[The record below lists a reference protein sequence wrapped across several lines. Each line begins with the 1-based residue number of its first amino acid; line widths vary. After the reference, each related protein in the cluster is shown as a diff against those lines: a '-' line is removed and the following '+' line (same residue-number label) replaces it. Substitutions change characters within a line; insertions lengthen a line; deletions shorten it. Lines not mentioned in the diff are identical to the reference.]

1 MDTSGFFKNDSGMV
15 VNGPNFVLSGS
26 YSLYKE
32 QKDTYTYP
40 VEGWYWF
47 DSEEEAYN
55 YFGIPIPTPSVPPVP
70 TPPYIPPPIP

>member
-15 VNGPNFVLSGS
+15 LNGPNFVLGGS

-47 DSEEEAYN
+47 DSEEELQALLPVYEE
-55 YFGIPIPTPSVPPVP
+55 PI
-70 TPPYIPPPIP
+70 I

>member
-15 VNGPNFVLSGS
+15 LNGPNFVLGGS

-55 YFGIPIPTPSVPPVP
+55 YFGIPIPTPFVPPVP